1 MINTVALVGFA
12 LFGPVAWAAVA
23 VVGPASLAGGAVG
36 SRLARRLSATVLRRV
51 VVVWGTAVAIRLL
64 VG

>member
-1 MINTVALVGFA
+1 VI
-12 LFGPVAWAAVA
+12 
-23 VVGPASLAGGAVG
+23 GPASLAGGVVG

-51 VVVWGTAVAIRLL
+51 VVAWGTAVAIRLL